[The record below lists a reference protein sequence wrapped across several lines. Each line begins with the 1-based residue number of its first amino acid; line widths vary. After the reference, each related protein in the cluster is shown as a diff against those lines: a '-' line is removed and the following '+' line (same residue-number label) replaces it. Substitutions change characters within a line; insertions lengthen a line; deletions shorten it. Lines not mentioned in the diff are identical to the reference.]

1 MPLSH
6 SARLIAAGLA
16 LLAALAI
23 GFGAAWTFQGHKYKG
38 EIADIRLVHAEAYAQ
53 ANAQAR
59 SEEARRVAAIEGIR
73 RDAQIRIEELEADAA
88 TAVAAAGS
96 LRKQVDLFASR
107 PAKCPAVA
115 DGGAA
120 DSDKL
125 LLAQL
130 LSEADEAAGRMAAEA
145 DRSRVA
151 GLACEKSYDA
161 LSGS

>member
-1 MPLSH
+1 MN
-6 SARLIAAGLA
+6 ARLIAGI
-16 LLAALAI
+16 AALAI
-23 GFGAAWTFQGHKYKG
+23 AFASAWVIQGWRYTG
-38 EIADIRLVHAEAYAQ
+38 EIAQIRAEHAEAYAQ

-59 SEEARRVAAIEGIR
+59 SEEARRAAAIEGVR
-73 RDAQIRIEELEADAA
+73 RDAQERIVQLEADAD
-88 TAVAAAGS
+88 TARAAAGS

-120 DSDKL
+120 DPDKL

-145 DRSRVA
+145 DRAIVA
-151 GLACEKSYDA
+151 GEVCVAAYESA
-161 LSGS
+161 RGG